1 MAKLLVPSGAPV
13 HFNDGEVLLP
23 SQPKTLASMAL
34 VPTAPFLMSSL
45 VTFICACATGAAN
58 TLKATATA
66 PNVILCIVSLPSVF
80 GRRKLA

>member
-1 MAKLLVPSGAPV
+1 MAKLLVPFGAPV
-13 HFNDGEVLLP
+13 HFNDGEILLP
-23 SQPKTLASMAL
+23 SQPKTFASIAFELM
-34 VPTAPFLMSSL
+34 APFLISSL

-66 PNVILCIVSLPSVF
+66 PNVILCIVSLPLVF